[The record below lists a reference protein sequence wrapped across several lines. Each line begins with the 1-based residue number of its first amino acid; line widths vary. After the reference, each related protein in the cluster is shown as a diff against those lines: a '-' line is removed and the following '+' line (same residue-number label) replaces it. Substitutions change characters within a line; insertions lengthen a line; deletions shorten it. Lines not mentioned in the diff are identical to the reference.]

1 MRCFQKPDDLNAIVH
16 PASTP
21 QCELPSARFTFP
33 MRVVV
38 HPFLRFSTLFVS
50 NVYLLDGGPG
60 DRWLIDSG
68 HWTERWQLGAELR
81 RSGFRPSELTGVL
94 LTHRHS
100 DHAGNAAWLQREFGV
115 KIYAH
120 RADAEVLDG
129 SAARHRLGKKG
140 NLLER
145 TLGAIENRWPAQL
158 RVDRALDAGESI
170 AGLEVH
176 HVPGHTEGSVFF
188 RHERTACLLTGD
200 TLLTARPPLNIIIDF
215 VPPYDAYSL
224 DLAQAHDSLQTFH
237 AAGFPYQHVL
247 AGHGR
252 PLLDDAR
259 TKVLKALQKLP
270 RPAAGA
276 VRPHSV

>member
-1 MRCFQKPDDLNAIVH
+1 MRL
-16 PASTP
+16 
-21 QCELPSARFTFP
+21 
-33 MRVVV
+33 VVA
-38 HPFLRFSTLFVS
+38 PFHRFSTLFVS
-50 NVYLLDGGPG
+50 NVFLLDGGPG
-60 DRWLIDSG
+60 DRWLIDCG

-81 RSGFRPSELTGVL
+81 RTGLQPSELTGVL

-120 RADAEVLDG
+120 RADADVLDG
-129 SAARHRLGKKG
+129 TADRFRLGTKG

-145 TLGAIENRWPAQL
+145 TLGMVENRWPAKL
-158 RVDRALDAGESI
+158 RVDHALEAGETI

-176 HVPGHTEGSVFF
+176 HVPGHTEGSVFY
-188 RHERTACLLTGD
+188 RHERTSCLLTGD
-200 TLLTARPPLNIIIDF
+200 TLLTARPLPALLRE
-215 VPPYDAYSL
+215 VVTPYDAYSI
-224 DLAQAHDSLQTFH
+224 DLAQAHGSLDAFH

-252 PLLDDAR
+252 PIVNDAR
-259 TKVLKALQKLP
+259 NKVLRALEKHP
-270 RPAAGA
+270 RSSPGA